1 MADYEQALTSSI
13 HQLKY
18 EQADLVKSDVLNAF
32 SVFVDLEHTEEI
44 FGSEYNVPISIW
56 LSKRHPFRPPIVYVT
71 PTSRM
76 HVMSGNFVDMNGKV
90 NIPYLTDWNYPSSD
104 LLSLIQIMTT
114 VFSDELP
121 VRGKSLS
128 KSCNCDMSQSAR
140 AALNPEGSESE
151 VRVHTAGT
159 EHGRNSPGVSSDDI
173 ASFELAGEVHGRL
186 SSRDPNRS
194 T

>member
-44 FGSEYNVPISIW
+44 FVYEDGYRKKLLKLKGTVPVHFAGSEYNVPISIW

-159 EHGRNSPGVSSDDI
+159 EHEKSS
-173 ASFELAGEVHGRL
+173 L
-186 SSRDPNRS
+186 SC
-194 T
+194 